1 MTQGEHFLE
10 ENMSKWIVP
19 PLFYMPP
26 TKAKL
31 QGNDKLQGKTDE
43 EIVSKYVGPWLPRLP
58 EQHV

>member
-26 TKAKL
+26 TKQSFRATINFRARLTRKL
-31 QGNDKLQGKTDE
+31 
-43 EIVSKYVGPWLPRLP
+43 
-58 EQHV
+58 

>member
-43 EIVSKYVGPWLPRLP
+43 EIVSKYVGP
-58 EQHV
+58 